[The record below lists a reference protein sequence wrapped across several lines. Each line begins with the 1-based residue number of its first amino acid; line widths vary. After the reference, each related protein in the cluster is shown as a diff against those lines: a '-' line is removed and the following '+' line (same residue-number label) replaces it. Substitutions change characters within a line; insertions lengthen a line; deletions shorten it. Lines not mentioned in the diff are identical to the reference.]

1 MYFSTVCNISLWHSL
16 NQSNCSR
23 LLWLLTFN
31 LSAIVVNEVD
41 KLKCL
46 FPPNS
51 WAKNDVKSSVSS
63 NRHIVKDTMHM
74 NSYYHGDM
82 IIDKIIQKTSIMKL
96 VRIKWKKEV
105 ESQNESEL
113 IYRQSLWVNNATRLN
128 NYTKKISN
136 SVTTKS
142 NYWILDDLWPL
153 VFHSYFCVQRIT
165 QWNLGITKP
174 LYNKFVGITN
184 HFLYHSNSKT
194 LLKRTLK
201 YRSLLTENKICQSLG
216 SSVYRGSIVTPKLR
230 AVTPGIFVQSSV
242 PR

>member
-1 MYFSTVCNISLWHSL
+1 MYFSCVCDISLWHSL

-82 IIDKIIQKTSIMKL
+82 IIDKIIQKTSIIKL

-105 ESQNESEL
+105 ERMSLNWSTVKVYKLTMLRGWIIIRKKFVIRSQ
-113 IYRQSLWVNNATRLN
+113 
-128 NYTKKISN
+128 K
-136 SVTTKS
+136 KS

-153 VFHSYFCVQRIT
+153 VFHSYFCVQKIT

-184 HFLYHSNSKT
+184 HFLYHSNSNT
-194 LLKRTLK
+194 LLTRTLK

-216 SSVYRGSIVTPKLR
+216 SSIYRGSTVTPKI
-230 AVTPGIFVQSSV
+230 TCCDPGIFVQSSV